1 MGAVNE
7 VRRPI
12 LLNAYAAAQCPV
24 RVQNDFNEMLPK
36 VPWEPSPQDKARQEA
51 GLAFE
56 ADVFAAL
63 LDLHPGAVLVEVSLR
78 RPDAIAATVAA
89 MDSGAPLILGGWLP
103 DDPDGGRT
111 GRPDVL
117 IRVESGYLPADVKS
131 HKTLKAARTKT
142 AVVSTLG
149 RPAQRFELEGWSSS
163 EAKKRFRDGIQLAHY
178 TRMLQACGRHAGP
191 LAGAI
196 LGTSDVTLDADG
208 EPGLVLVWHAL
219 DEPLYDTFS
228 RSQGK
233 KKRSLLERYDHEH
246 GFRLKVAHTAAR
258 ITGEADDP
266 DLLVRPIGQDECA
279 RCPYGQWC
287 ADQMGPDDASAA
299 ITSGRLQVRE
309 WQALHRMGIET
320 TADLSAVDVD
330 DREFFDEY
338 FPEVSNYSRDEARTR
353 LAGAVRRARMICE
366 GTEIV
371 RIGNGTEVPSADI
384 EIDFDVESDTAGR
397 VYMWGVRVRQGGD
410 DSTADYMDDFVEWE
424 PLDSHRERE
433 LANRFVAWLRAQ
445 CAAAAASGQT
455 IAVFHWTAYEIERLR
470 SILGL
475 AEIGDLI
482 DPDSGIFIDLHRWF
496 KANFFSVHGA
506 SLKTVAPYFGF
517 SWRVDDPGGAVSQVY
532 LSVAQTSSDPDE
544 IAAAKEWLL
553 TYNEDDT
560 AATAAIRDGMRG

>member
-1 MGAVNE
+1 MNE
-7 VRRPI
+7 VRRPV

-24 RVQNDFNEMLPK
+24 RVQNDFNQTLPK
-36 VPWEPSPQDKARQEA
+36 IPWEPSPEDKARQEA
-51 GLAFE
+51 GRAFE
-56 ADVFAAL
+56 ADVFATL
-63 LDLHPGAVLVEVSLR
+63 LDLHASAVPVDPSLR
-78 RPDAIAATVAA
+78 RFDAIEATVEA

-103 DDPDGGRT
+103 DDPHGGRT
-111 GRPDVL
+111 GRPDLL
-117 IRVESGYLPADVKS
+117 IRVEGGYLPADVKS
-131 HKTLKAARTKT
+131 HKTLKAAKTKT
-142 AVVSTLG
+142 AMVSTLD
-149 RPAQRFELEGWSSS
+149 RPAQRFDLAGWSSS
-163 EAKKRFRDGIQLAHY
+163 EAKKRFRDGMQLAHY
-178 TRMLQACGRHAGP
+178 TRMLQVCGQHAGP

-196 LGTSDVTLDADG
+196 LGTSDVALVSGG

-228 RSQGK
+228 RSAGK

-246 GFRLKVAHTAAR
+246 GFRLKVARTAAR

-279 RCPYGQWC
+279 RCPYQQWC
-287 ADQMGPDDASAA
+287 ADEMGPDDASAA
-299 ITSGRLQVRE
+299 ITMGRLQIRE

-320 TADLSAVDVD
+320 TADLSAVDAD
-330 DREFFDEY
+330 DPEFFDEY

-371 RIGNGTEVPSADI
+371 PIGNGIEVPSADI

-397 VYMWGVRVRQGGD
+397 VYMWGVRVRRRGD
-410 DSTADYMDDFVEWE
+410 DSTARYIADFVEWE
-424 PLDSHRERE
+424 PLDSHRERD

-445 CAAAAASGQT
+445 CAAAADNGQT
-455 IAVFHWTAYEIERLR
+455 IAVFHWTPYEIDRLR

-506 SLKTVAPYFGF
+506 KLKTVAPIFGF

-532 LSVAQTSSDPDE
+532 LSVAQTSDDPDAV
-544 IAAAKEWLL
+544 AAAKAWLL
-553 TYNEDDT
+553 SYNEDDT
-560 AATAAIRDGMRG
+560 AATAAIRDGVRG